1 MLSIDVERRPAGGQ
15 HLQTWDSGEQIRDR
29 LGRVGHALE
38 VVQDEQQPL
47 VAEHPGQ
54 AIHQPAPLLSH
65 TQHAMADE
73 TRAGRGHD
81 GGFLRFPSLFRLEK
95 DENRMRMR
103 KSKDL
108 PQRTDG
114 DTS

>member
-1 MLSIDVERRPAGGQ
+1 
-15 HLQTWDSGEQIRDR
+15 
-29 LGRVGHALE
+29 
-38 VVQDEQQPL
+38 
-47 VAEHPGQ
+47 
-54 AIHQPAPLLSH
+54 
-65 TQHAMADE
+65 MADE